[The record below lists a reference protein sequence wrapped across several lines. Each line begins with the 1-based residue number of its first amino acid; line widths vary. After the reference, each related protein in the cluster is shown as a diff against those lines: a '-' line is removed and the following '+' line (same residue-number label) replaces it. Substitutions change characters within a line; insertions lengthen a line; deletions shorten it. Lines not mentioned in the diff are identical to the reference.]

1 MIFVTERLIG
11 CCYREAGWLLL
22 QRGRLVV
29 VTERLIGCCYRETDW
44 LLLQRDW
51 LVVVTERLA
60 EIKEDEEK
68 QRLEDMSEDEYDA
81 MTEEEKARVD
91 RRRLASKKERLRK
104 YGLSDIIVC
113 VQAHLCAS

>member
-1 MIFVTERLIG
+1 M
-11 CCYREAGWLLL
+11 
-22 QRGRLVV
+22 
-29 VTERLIGCCYRETDW
+29 
-44 LLLQRDW
+44 
-51 LVVVTERLA
+51 VVVTERLA

-104 YGLSDIIVC
+104 YELSHIV
-113 VQAHLCAS
+113 VYMQADLCKLMIPVTLLFTLAPRGKCESS